1 MSYFWDPC
9 RARVFPD
16 ALMWPCISPLA
27 WKISVAQGVLLET
40 ICVLCTLP
48 FSSLPFISPCT
59 PSRVLFCSLHL
70 LGEGP
75 LFLQSQWRSVC
86 GETDRHTKTA
96 DRLQA
101 AWVIFLKGNPDS
113 IFPVFKTSFPV
124 SKPCYGRML
133 GPPVQRLPFSLTSP
147 GALVIYTCI
156 FSKALDA
163 ILLSVCTEGLLSEIH
178 LFLLSSRWT
187 SSLPLGGT

>member
-9 RARVFPD
+9 RAKGVSRCPHV
-16 ALMWPCISPLA
+16 ALYQPFGLKNLCCPGGPAGNL
-27 WKISVAQGVLLET
+27 
-40 ICVLCTLP
+40 CVLCALP

-70 LGEGP
+70 LEEGP

-101 AWVIFLKGNPDS
+101 AWVIFLKDNPDT

-133 GPPVQRLPFSLTSP
+133 GPPVQRLPVSLTSP

-156 FSKALDA
+156 FSEALDA
-163 ILLSVCTEGLLSEIH
+163 ILLSLFAQRAFCLKCISCYCLPGELLVCL
-178 LFLLSSRWT
+178 
-187 SSLPLGGT
+187 